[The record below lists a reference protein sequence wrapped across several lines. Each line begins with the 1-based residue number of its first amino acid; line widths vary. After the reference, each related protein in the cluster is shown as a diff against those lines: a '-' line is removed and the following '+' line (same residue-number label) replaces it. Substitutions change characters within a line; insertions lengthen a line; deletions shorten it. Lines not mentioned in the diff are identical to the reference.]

1 MKIAAIAAL
10 WHCAS
15 AFAPSARAG
24 APSAAR
30 SRGRALFSDA
40 PGGCTNDP
48 EAAFAAKIKA
58 VAEQMQAAAAAD
70 TPNDPAALAAAQFRA
85 ETAAAKAVAASAGA
99 PPRASAPAPELS
111 AKAVLDAEGPEAMA
125 RWVRAQTRVLVTD
138 TTMRDAH
145 QSLLATRVRTIDLAK
160 GAAVA
165 GKLLARAFSF
175 ECWGGATFD
184 VAYRFLHEDP
194 WDRLRAIAAAA
205 PGVCTQMLIRGANA
219 VGYTSYHDT
228 VVARFV
234 ELAARNGLDVFRI
247 FDCFND
253 VEQMRVT
260 IDAVRA
266 ARKVAEVCICYTAD
280 CLSSAVYDLAY
291 YRELA
296 AKCAAAGAHVIGIKD
311 MAGLLKPRAARP
323 LVEAIRAGAGDALP
337 IHFHTHCTS
346 SCSLATALEMSAA
359 GCDIIDFAIASMAD
373 LTSQPSLNAFCA
385 AMAGDARDPGI
396 DYMSLEPLDI
406 YWMQV
411 REMYAPFE
419 TGMLAGSARVF
430 DHEIPGGQYANLY
443 VQCKSMGLGERWAEV
458 LDMYRD
464 VNALFGD
471 IVKVTPSSKCVGD
484 LALFLINKNM
494 AAADVVDPVK
504 GNIDYPDSV
513 IGLFEGRLGFP
524 HRGFPKAVSDAVLA
538 RAGKTPLTDRPSAA
552 LPPADFAGATREL
565 SAKWSL
571 PVDDERVMSSF
582 MYPKVFDDFMRHC
595 AEQTAISVYLP
606 TPVFF
611 YSFALG
617 QTATLEGLPAALAKA
632 ELGVETERPVVD
644 VDVTLKRVGPLKKG
658 NMRTVVFD
666 VMGRTQHVDVKD
678 VAGDDEFDGP
688 MADAADAMQ
697 ISAPMPGVV
706 DKVFAAP
713 GDAVKEGDE
722 LFVISAMKMEVKV
735 KAPAGCSSLKALS
748 VAEGAKVVEG
758 ALLGTLA

>member
-1 MKIAAIAAL
+1 
-10 WHCAS
+10 
-15 AFAPSARAG
+15 
-24 APSAAR
+24 
-30 SRGRALFSDA
+30 
-40 PGGCTNDP
+40 
-48 EAAFAAKIKA
+48 
-58 VAEQMQAAAAAD
+58 
-70 TPNDPAALAAAQFRA
+70 
-85 ETAAAKAVAASAGA
+85 
-99 PPRASAPAPELS
+99 
-111 AKAVLDAEGPEAMA
+111 
-125 RWVRAQTRVLVTD
+125 
-138 TTMRDAH
+138 
-145 QSLLATRVRTIDLAK
+145 
-160 GAAVA
+160 
-165 GKLLARAFSF
+165 
-175 ECWGGATFD
+175 
-184 VAYRFLHEDP
+184 
-194 WDRLRAIAAAA
+194 
-205 PGVCTQMLIRGANA
+205 
-219 VGYTSYHDT
+219 
-228 VVARFV
+228 
-234 ELAARNGLDVFRI
+234 
-247 FDCFND
+247 
-253 VEQMRVT
+253 
-260 IDAVRA
+260 
-266 ARKVAEVCICYTAD
+266 
-280 CLSSAVYDLAY
+280 
-291 YRELA
+291 
-296 AKCAAAGAHVIGIKD
+296 
-311 MAGLLKPRAARP
+311 
-323 LVEAIRAGAGDALP
+323 
-337 IHFHTHCTS
+337 
-346 SCSLATALEMSAA
+346 
-359 GCDIIDFAIASMAD
+359 
-373 LTSQPSLNAFCA
+373 
-385 AMAGDARDPGI
+385 
-396 DYMSLEPLDI
+396 
-406 YWMQV
+406 
-411 REMYAPFE
+411 MYAPFE